1 MKRTATGGGHDDWI
15 GIEDAAAY
23 LAVPVRTLY
32 RLAQRGQVP
41 ASKVGRTW
49 RFKRTILDDHLATA
63 TNRAGGEAAAH
74 AQAVPAGRP
83 AAGGV
88 RGDGAATA
96 HLVGELTDLA
106 DLSAELAGLL
116 DTTAI
121 TRLVTQRLR
130 TVMDADLVSLFIL
143 QDQDGGRVLT
153 PTASAGEMTL
163 PADLVVP
170 AEGGGRLDQVLV
182 ERRPLVIDDLPAE
195 VQVGPAVVPTLGVR
209 SIVLVPISG
218 EEGVT
223 GMLVVASLRPR
234 RFSSL
239 EVDRVMAIAGQ
250 TGTALTNARLLATS
264 RRWSEHLE
272 GIEALSRQLNHSR
285 DIIGVGETVAEK
297 IGDVIDYDGLR
308 FYVLQPD
315 GETLDAIA
323 LRSRVEYYANETP
336 ELVVL
341 RLGEGLGG
349 TIALGRQAEIVPD
362 VLADPRMQDI
372 AGSDDIDESMIVIPL
387 VFEERVLGVIELSR
401 LGCDAFEPDDLRLMQ
416 ILGAQAA
423 VALENA
429 ARHEELE
436 RRSLRLEHQLES
448 ERLLLGVT
456 ERLLQTREI
465 DATFE
470 AIAETLETVVPYDTL
485 TIYRVDQAAGLLVP
499 VLARDQFAEEILK
512 AKLPLGAGITGSVV
526 QRGEAECINDAG
538 RDPRVVNVPGTPD
551 DDYESIIVA
560 PLHGPNGVMG
570 ALNLYRIGRDFEQGE
585 LDLAK
590 LYANHAAIALDN
602 AILYGQLREAARHD
616 PLTGLLH
623 HGVFQDELT
632 ERVNAGPV
640 AVLMIDLDDF
650 RSYNN
655 QFGHQA
661 GDRLLRRIADGLRRS
676 VRTGDLVCRY
686 GGDEFALI
694 LPGTDE
700 AGASAVARKVLRRFA
715 ELRSRSGDSEL
726 RVGASIGTAAFP
738 QDAKDARDLVSIADT
753 ALFVAKH
760 FGKGRA
766 VAAGD
771 LPTHVREMRT
781 RLEEDVRAAH
791 ERRERDPDV
800 VLDIVSLVR
809 PLHELLRPQAP
820 ALARQNAEVADLCGR
835 FGPAYGLDQET
846 TEAVVAAALIIDIG
860 RLAAV
865 SGAEATGGAMTASHP
880 VIGAS
885 LLEPYRELDAV
896 TDIVRHHHE
905 RWDGG
910 GYPDGLRG
918 ESISPRA
925 RLYAAVDRYHSLIAG
940 EPRSARL
947 SSTDALAQLRRE
959 AGGALAPDAVAAIAQ
974 AIQEE
979 AAA

>member
-1 MKRTATGGGHDDWI
+1 MNGPAVGGGHDDWI

-23 LAVPVRTLY
+23 LAIPVRTLY

-49 RFKRTILDDHLATA
+49 RFKRTILDDHLAA
-63 TNRAGGEAAAH
+63 T
-74 AQAVPAGRP
+74 AGRP
-83 AAGGV
+83 PDARSEEGSGGPP
-88 RGDGAATA
+88 DHAP
-96 HLVGELTDLA
+96 LGELSELA

-116 DTTAI
+116 DVEAI
-121 TRLVTQRLR
+121 TGLVTERLR
-130 TVMDADLVSLFIL
+130 DVMDADVVAIFEPAMRDGRRVLVPLATAGTVSLAPDYIIPA
-143 QDQDGGRVLT
+143 DGAPRLDRVLV
-153 PTASAGEMTL
+153 
-163 PADLVVP
+163 D
-170 AEGGGRLDQVLV
+170 
-182 ERRPLVIDDLPAE
+182 RRPVVIDDLPGDAI
-195 VQVGPAVVPTLGVR
+195 VGDVVVPTHGAR
-209 SIVLVPISG
+209 SILLVPLVA
-218 EEGVT
+218 EAEGI
-223 GMLVVASLRPR
+223 GMLAIASLRPR
-234 RFSSL
+234 HFSAL
-239 EVDRVMAIAGQ
+239 EIDRVMAIGGQ

-272 GIEALSRQLNHSR
+272 GIEALSRQLNRSR
-285 DIIGVGETVAEK
+285 DVRGVGETVADK
-297 IGDVIDYDGLR
+297 IGDIIDYDGLR

-315 GETLDAIA
+315 GETLEAIA
-323 LRSRVEYYANETP
+323 LKSRVEYYANETP

-341 RLGEGLGG
+341 KLGEGLGG
-349 TIALGRQAEIVPD
+349 TIALARQAEIVAD

-372 AGSDDIDESMIVIPL
+372 EGSDDIDESMIVVPM

-401 LGCDAFEPDDLRLMQ
+401 LGCHAFEPEDLRLMQ

-429 ARHEELE
+429 ARLEELE
-436 RRSLRLEHQLES
+436 RRSQLLEHQLEG

-456 ERLLQTREI
+456 ERLLQTREL

-470 AIAETLETVVPYDTL
+470 AIAETLETVLPYDTL
-485 TIYRVDQAAGLLVP
+485 TIYRVDEAAGLLVP
-499 VLARDQFAEEILK
+499 VLARDQFADEIMR
-512 AKLPLGAGITGSVV
+512 ARLPLGAGITGAVV
-526 QRGEAECINDAG
+526 QSGEAECVNDASD
-538 RDPRVVNVPGTPD
+538 DPRVVNVPGTPD
-551 DDYESIIVA
+551 DDDESIIVA

-570 ALNLYRIGRDFEQGE
+570 ALNLYRIGRQFEPGE

-602 AILYGQLREAARHD
+602 AILYQQLREAARHD

-623 HGVFQDELT
+623 HGVFQEALADEV
-632 ERVNAGPV
+632 EAGKV

-700 AGASAVARKVLRRFA
+700 IGAKAVARKVLRRFA
-715 ELRSRSGDSEL
+715 QLRSGDSGV
-726 RVGASIGTAAFP
+726 RVGASIGTAAYP
-738 QDAKDARDLVSIADT
+738 HDATDARDLVTIADT

-760 FGKGRA
+760 IGKGRA
-766 VAAGD
+766 VSAGD
-771 LPTHVREMRT
+771 LPTHVRDLRVRLDEVVRT
-781 RLEEDVRAAH
+781 AAAAH
-791 ERRERDPDV
+791 ADSPGSPVDV
-800 VLDIVSLVR
+800 LALVQ
-809 PLHELLRPQAP
+809 PLHELLRPQDPVA
-820 ALARQNAEVADLCGR
+820 ASEREIVADLCRR
-835 FGPAYGLDQET
+835 FGPAYGLGREA
-846 TEAVVAAALIIDIG
+846 TEAVAAAALIVDIG
-860 RLAAV
+860 RLAAM
-865 SGAEATGGAMTASHP
+865 SGAEASGGAMTASHP

-896 TDIVRHHHE
+896 TDVVRHHHE

-910 GYPDGLRG
+910 GYPDGLRE
-918 ESISPRA
+918 ESLSPGA
-925 RLYAAVDRYHSLIAG
+925 RLYAVVDRYHALVAG
-940 EPRSARL
+940 RGGPAL
-947 SSTDALAQLRRE
+947 SVDDATSQLRRE
-959 AGGALAPDAVAAIAQ
+959 SGAALAPDAV
-974 AIQEE
+974 ESVLGDLRRE

>member
-1 MKRTATGGGHDDWI
+1 MNGSASRGGHDDWI
-15 GIEDAAAY
+15 GIGDAAAY
-23 LAVPVRTLY
+23 LAIPLRTLY

-49 RFKRTILDDHLATA
+49 RFKRSILDEHLATTTYGA
-63 TNRAGGEAAAH
+63 VGAAAS
-74 AQAVPAGRP
+74 R
-83 AAGGV
+83 AAIGIEA
-88 RGDGAATA
+88 DAAPN
-96 HLVGELTDLA
+96 LVGELTDLA

-116 DTTAI
+116 DVGAI
-121 TRLVTQRLR
+121 TTLVTQRLLV
-130 TVMDADLVSLFIL
+130 VMDADVVMLFDL
-143 QDQDGGRVLT
+143 RQRAGG
-153 PTASAGEMTL
+153 
-163 PADLVVP
+163 
-170 AEGGGRLDQVLV
+170 QVLV
-182 ERRPLVIDDLPAE
+182 PVATAGELRLPPDFSVPADGARRLDRVLIDRRPVVIDDLPPDVE
-195 VQVGPAVVPTLGVR
+195 VGAAVVPTHGVR
-209 SIVLVPISG
+209 SVMLVPLSG
-218 EEGVT
+218 EDGAT
-223 GMLVVASLRPR
+223 GMLAVASLRPR
-234 RFSSL
+234 RYSSL

-264 RRWSEHLE
+264 RRWGEHLE
-272 GIEALSRQLNHSR
+272 GIEALSRQLNRSR
-285 DIIGVGETVAEK
+285 DILGVGETVAEK
-297 IGDVIDYDGLR
+297 IGEIIDYDGLR

-323 LRSRVEYYANETP
+323 LRARVEYYASETP

-341 RLGEGLGG
+341 KLGEGLGG
-349 TIALGRQAEIVPD
+349 TIAMAREAEIVPD

-372 AGSDDIDESMIVIPL
+372 AGTDDIDESMIVVPM

-401 LGCDAFEPDDLRLMQ
+401 LGCDAFEPEDLRLMQ

-436 RRSLRLEHQLES
+436 RRSQLLERQLES

-456 ERLLQTREI
+456 ERLLHTREVE
-465 DATFE
+465 ATFE

-485 TIYRVDQAAGLLVP
+485 TIYRVDEAAGLLVP

-512 AKLPLGAGITGSVV
+512 AQLPLGAGITGSVV

-560 PLHGPNGVMG
+560 PLHGPSGVMG
-570 ALNLYRIGRDFEQGE
+570 ALNLYRIGRDFEAGE
-585 LDLAK
+585 LDMAK

-602 AILYGQLREAARHD
+602 ALLYQQLREAARHD

-623 HGVFQDELT
+623 HGVFQDELA
-632 ERVNAGPV
+632 ELVKAGPV

-661 GDRLLRRIADGLRRS
+661 GDRLLRRIADGLRRA
-676 VRTGDLVCRY
+676 VRDGDLVCRY

-700 AGASAVARKVLRRFA
+700 VGARAVARKVLRRFA
-715 ELRSRSGDSEL
+715 ELRSGDSGL

-766 VAAGD
+766 VSAGD

-781 RLEEDVRAAH
+781 RLEEVVH
-791 ERRERDPDV
+791 EAQQRRELDPAVPVDV
-800 VLDIVSLVR
+800 VSMVR

-820 ALARQNAEVADLCGR
+820 TLARQNAEISELCRR
-835 FGPAYGLDQET
+835 FGPAYELSVES

-860 RLAAV
+860 RLAAI
-865 SGAEATGGAMTASHP
+865 SDAEATGGAMAASHP

-896 TDIVRHHHE
+896 TDVVRHHHE

-918 ESISPRA
+918 ESISPGA
-925 RLYAAVDRYHSLIAG
+925 RLYAAADRYHWLIAG
-940 EPRSARL
+940 EPRSVRL
-947 SSTDALAQLRRE
+947 ASTEAVAQLRRE
-959 AGGALAPDAVAAIAQ
+959 AGAALAPDAVEAIAR
-974 AIQEE
+974 AILRE

>member
-1 MKRTATGGGHDDWI
+1 MNGSAAAGGHDDWI
-15 GIEDAAAY
+15 GIEDAAGY
-23 LAVPVRTLY
+23 LAIPVRTLY

-49 RFKRTILDDHLATA
+49 RFKRSILDQHLATA
-63 TNRAGGEAAAH
+63 DYR
-74 AQAVPAGRP
+74 PAGAASSRP
-83 AAGGV
+83 GL
-88 RGDGAATA
+88 DGTFDASPE
-96 HLVGELTDLA
+96 LVGELTDLA

-116 DTTAI
+116 DAQAI
-121 TRLVTQRLR
+121 TSLVTQRLR
-130 TVMDADLVSLFIL
+130 SVMDTDVVMLFDLQVR
-143 QDQDGGRVLT
+143 DDRRVLV
-153 PTASAGEMTL
+153 PTATAGDL
-163 PADLVVP
+163 RVPADFVVP
-170 AEGGGRLDQVLV
+170 ADGAERLDRVLI
-182 ERRPLVIDDLPAE
+182 ERRPVVIDDLPPDIE
-195 VQVGPAVVPTLGVR
+195 VGEIVVPTHGVR
-209 SIVLVPISG
+209 SVVLVPLAG

-223 GMLVVASLRPR
+223 GMLAVASLRPR
-234 RFSSL
+234 HFSSV
-239 EVDRVMAIAGQ
+239 EVDRVLAIAGQ

-272 GIEALSRQLNHSR
+272 GIEALSRQLNRSR
-285 DIIGVGETVAEK
+285 DVTGVGETVAEK
-297 IGDVIDYDGLR
+297 IGDIIDYDGLR
-308 FYVLQPD
+308 FYVLQAD
-315 GETLDAIA
+315 GITLDAIA
-323 LRSRVEYYANETP
+323 LRARVDYYASETP
-336 ELVVL
+336 ELVIL
-341 RLGEGLGG
+341 KLGEGLGG
-349 TIALGRQAEIVPD
+349 TIAVAGVAEIVPD

-372 AGSDDIDESMIVIPL
+372 AGTDEIDESMIVVPMI
-387 VFEERVLGVIELSR
+387 FEERVLGVIELSR

-436 RRSLRLEHQLES
+436 RRSQRLERQLES

-456 ERLLQTREI
+456 ERLLQTREV
-465 DATFE
+465 DDTFE

-485 TIYRVDQAAGLLVP
+485 TIYRVDASAGLLVP

-512 AKLPLGAGITGSVV
+512 ATLPLGAGITGSVV
-526 QRGEAECINDAG
+526 QSGEAECINDAG
-538 RDPRVVNVPGTPD
+538 KDPRVVNVPGTPD

-602 AILYGQLREAARHD
+602 ALLYQQLREAARHD

-623 HGVFQDELT
+623 HGTFQEELAD
-632 ERVNAGPV
+632 RIKAGPV

-676 VRTGDLVCRY
+676 VRDGDLVCRY

-700 AGASAVARKVLRRFA
+700 IGAASVAHKVLRRFA
-715 ELRSRSGDSEL
+715 ELRSGDSDV
-726 RVGASIGTAAFP
+726 RVGASIGTAAYP
-738 QDAKDARDLVSIADT
+738 EDAKDARDLVSIADT

-760 FGKGRA
+760 FGKGRS
-766 VAAGD
+766 VSAGD

-781 RLEEDVRAAH
+781 RLE
-791 ERRERDPDV
+791 DV
-800 VLDIVSLVR
+800 VREAQARHEADAQDAIDVVALVR

-820 ALARQNAEVADLCGR
+820 ALARQNAEISELCRR
-835 FGPAYGLDQET
+835 FGPAYGLADDA

-860 RLAAV
+860 RLAAA
-865 SGAEATGGAMTASHP
+865 SGTEASGGAMTASHP

-918 ESISPRA
+918 QSISPGA
-925 RLYAAVDRYHSLIAG
+925 RLYAAVDRYHWLIGG
-940 EPRSARL
+940 EPTGARL
-947 SSTDALAQLRRE
+947 SPMAALSQLRRE
-959 AGGALAPDAVAAIAQ
+959 AGVALAPDAVEAIARALRQ
-974 AIQEE
+974 D

>member
-1 MKRTATGGGHDDWI
+1 MNWSASGGGHDDWI
-15 GIEDAAAY
+15 GIEDAATY
-23 LAVPVRTLY
+23 LAIPVRTLY

-49 RFKRTILDDHLATA
+49 RFKRSILDEHLAAA
-63 TNRAGGEAAAH
+63 TSRAS
-74 AQAVPAGRP
+74 
-83 AAGGV
+83 
-88 RGDGAATA
+88 GAAPNREPVGRRVGRSSD
-96 HLVGELTDLA
+96 LVGELTDLA

-116 DTTAI
+116 DVGAI
-121 TRLVTQRLR
+121 ATLVTRRLR
-130 TVMDADLVSLFIL
+130 VVMDADVVMLFDLQSRGGHRWLVPLA
-143 QDQDGGRVLT
+143 
-153 PTASAGEMTL
+153 TAGDLRLPPDFAV
-163 PADLVVP
+163 PADG
-170 AEGGGRLDQVLV
+170 ASRLESVLID
-182 ERRPLVIDDLPAE
+182 RRPVVIDDLPPDVE
-195 VQVGPAVVPTLGVR
+195 VDHVIVPTQGVR
-209 SIVLVPISG
+209 SVVLAPLAG
-218 EEGVT
+218 EEGAT
-223 GMLVVASLRPR
+223 GMLAVASLRPHR
-234 RFSSL
+234 YSSL

-272 GIEALSRQLNHSR
+272 GIEALSRQLNRSR
-285 DIIGVGETVAEK
+285 DVLGVAETVAEE
-297 IGDVIDYDGLR
+297 IGDIIDYDGLR
-308 FYVLQPD
+308 FYVLQAD
-315 GETLDAIA
+315 GATLEAIA
-323 LRSRVEYYANETP
+323 LRARVDYYASETP

-349 TIALGRQAEIVPD
+349 TIAVAGTAEIVPD

-372 AGSDDIDESMIVIPL
+372 PGTDEIDESMIVVPMI
-387 VFEERVLGVIELSR
+387 FEQRVLGVIELSR
-401 LGCDAFEPDDLRLMQ
+401 LGCNAFEPDDLRLMQ

-436 RRSLRLEHQLES
+436 RRSQRLERQLDS

-456 ERLLQTREI
+456 ERLLQTREV

-485 TIYRVDQAAGLLVP
+485 TIYRVDATAGLLVP
-499 VLARDQFAEEILK
+499 VLARDQFADEIMK
-512 AKLPLGAGITGSVV
+512 ATLPLGAGITGSVV
-526 QRGEAECINDAG
+526 QRGEAECVNDAG

-570 ALNLYRIGRDFEQGE
+570 ALNLYRIGRDFEPGE
-585 LDLAK
+585 LDMAK

-602 AILYGQLREAARHD
+602 ALLYQQLREAARHD

-623 HGVFQDELT
+623 HGVFQDELAV
-632 ERVNAGPV
+632 RVKAGPV

-676 VRTGDLVCRY
+676 VRDGDLVCRY

-700 AGASAVARKVLRRFA
+700 AGASSVARKVLRRFA
-715 ELRSRSGDSEL
+715 ELRSGDSEL

-738 QDAKDARDLVSIADT
+738 LDAKDARDLVSIADT

-766 VAAGD
+766 VAAGE
-771 LPTHVREMRT
+771 LPTHVRDMRT
-781 RLEEDVRAAH
+781 RLEEVIRDAQ
-791 ERRERDPDV
+791 ERRERDPDDAV
-800 VLDIVSLVR
+800 DVVSLVR
-809 PLHELLRPQAP
+809 PLHDLLRPEAP
-820 ALARQNAEVADLCGR
+820 ALARQNAEIASLCR
-835 FGPAYGLDQET
+835 TFGPAFGLDDEATET
-846 TEAVVAAALIIDIG
+846 VVAAALIIDIG

-865 SGAEATGGAMTASHP
+865 SGSEATGGAMTASHP

-885 LLEPYRELDAV
+885 LLEPYRELDTV

-918 ESISPRA
+918 QSISPGA
-925 RLYAAVDRYHSLIAG
+925 RLYAAVDRYHGLVSA
-940 EPRSARL
+940 EPPSVPM
-947 SSTDALAQLRRE
+947 SSDEAVAQLRRE
-959 AGGALAPDAVAAIAQ
+959 VGGALSPDAVEAIAL
-974 AIQEE
+974 ALLRE

>member
-1 MKRTATGGGHDDWI
+1 MNWSASGGGHDDWI

-23 LAVPVRTLY
+23 LAIPVRTLY

-49 RFKRTILDDHLATA
+49 RFKRTILDEHLAA
-63 TNRAGGEAAAH
+63 TTYRPVGAASSDARS
-74 AQAVPAGRP
+74 GR
-83 AAGGV
+83 
-88 RGDGAATA
+88 DGAPAPD
-96 HLVGELTDLA
+96 LVGELTDLA

-116 DTTAI
+116 DAGAI
-121 TRLVTQRLR
+121 RALVTRRLN
-130 TVMDADLVSLFIL
+130 TVMDADVVMLFDL
-143 QDQDGGRVLT
+143 QRREARRVLV
-153 PTASAGEMTL
+153 PLATAGDLRL
-163 PADLVVP
+163 PPDFVIP
-170 AEGGGRLDQVLV
+170 AEGVTRLDRVLV
-182 ERRPLVIDDLPAE
+182 DRRPMIIDDLPRDLE
-195 VQVGPAVVPTLGVR
+195 LGESIVPTHGVR
-209 SIVLVPISG
+209 SVVLVPISG

-234 RFSSL
+234 RFSNL

-272 GIEALSRQLNHSR
+272 GIEALSRQLNRSR
-285 DIIGVGETVAEK
+285 DVLGVGETVAEK
-297 IGDVIDYDGLR
+297 IGEIIDYDGLR

-315 GETLDAIA
+315 GDTLEAIA
-323 LRSRVEYYANETP
+323 LRARVDYYASETP

-349 TIALGRQAEIVPD
+349 TIAVAGTAEIVPD

-372 AGSDDIDESMIVIPL
+372 AGTDEIDESMIVVPL
-387 VFEERVLGVIELSR
+387 IFEARVLGVIELSR

-456 ERLLQTREI
+456 ERLLQTREV

-485 TIYRVDQAAGLLVP
+485 TIYRVDEAAGLLVP

-512 AKLPLGAGITGSVV
+512 ARLPLGAGITGSVV
-526 QRGEAECINDAG
+526 QSGEAECINDAG

-570 ALNLYRIGRDFEQGE
+570 ALNLYRIGRDFEAGE
-585 LDLAK
+585 LDLAR

-602 AILYGQLREAARHD
+602 AALYQQLREAARHD

-623 HGVFQDELT
+623 HGVFQDELS
-632 ERVNAGPV
+632 ERVAAGPV

-715 ELRSRSGDSEL
+715 ELRSGDRGL

-766 VAAGD
+766 VSAGD
-771 LPTHVREMRT
+771 LPTNVREMRT
-781 RLEEDVRAAH
+781 RLEEVVRDAQL
-791 ERRERDPDV
+791 RREREPDAAV
-800 VLDIVSLVR
+800 DLVALVR

-820 ALARQNAEVADLCGR
+820 TLARQNAEISELCRR
-835 FGPAYGLDQET
+835 FGPAFGLTAESCD
-846 TEAVVAAALIIDIG
+846 AVVAAALIIDIG
-860 RLAAV
+860 RLAAI

-918 ESISPRA
+918 ESISPGA
-925 RLYAAVDRYHSLIAG
+925 RLYAAVDRYHWLVKG
-940 EPRSARL
+940 ERRAARL
-947 SSTDALAQLRRE
+947 SPSEAVAQLERE
-959 AGGALAPDAVAAIAQ
+959 AGGALAPDAVEALARMLAQ
-974 AIQEE
+974 E

>member
-1 MKRTATGGGHDDWI
+1 M
-15 GIEDAAAY
+15 
-23 LAVPVRTLY
+23 
-32 RLAQRGQVP
+32 P
-41 ASKVGRTW
+41 A
-49 RFKRTILDDHLATA
+49 
-63 TNRAGGEAAAH
+63 
-74 AQAVPAGRP
+74 
-83 AAGGV
+83 
-88 RGDGAATA
+88 DGAGQ
-96 HLVGELTDLA
+96 LE
-106 DLSAELAGLL
+106 
-116 DTTAI
+116 
-121 TRLVTQRLR
+121 
-130 TVMDADLVSLFIL
+130 
-143 QDQDGGRVLT
+143 
-153 PTASAGEMTL
+153 
-163 PADLVVP
+163 
-170 AEGGGRLDQVLV
+170 QVLV
-182 ERRPLVIDDLPAE
+182 HRRPLVIDDLPPE

-218 EEGVT
+218 EDGVT

-272 GIEALSRQLNHSR
+272 GIEALSRQLNRSR
-285 DIIGVGETVAEK
+285 DIVGVGETVAEK
-297 IGDVIDYDGLR
+297 IGDIIDYDGLR

-349 TIALGRQAEIVPD
+349 TIALARQAEIVPD

-436 RRSLRLEHQLES
+436 RRSQRLEHQLES

-485 TIYRVDQAAGLLVP
+485 TIYRVDQSAGLLVP
-499 VLARDQFAEEILK
+499 VLARDQFADEILN

-623 HGVFQDELT
+623 HGVFQDELN

-676 VRTGDLVCRY
+676 VRTATWSAATAATSSRSSCPAPTRPAPAPWRARSCVASRSCAR
-686 GGDEFALI
+686 ARA
-694 LPGTDE
+694 T
-700 AGASAVARKVLRRFA
+700 ASCASAPASARPPSRRTPRMRGTWSRSPTPRSSWPSTSA
-715 ELRSRSGDSEL
+715 RGARSRRATCRPTSG
-726 RVGASIGTAAFP
+726 RCARASRRTS
-738 QDAKDARDLVSIADT
+738 ARRRSSGSAIPASSST
-753 ALFVAKH
+753 SFRSS
-760 FGKGRA
+760 GRCTSSSDRRRPRWP
-766 VAAGD
+766 GRTPRS
-771 LPTHVREMRT
+771 PT
-781 RLEEDVRAAH
+781 
-791 ERRERDPDV
+791 
-800 VLDIVSLVR
+800 S
-809 PLHELLRPQAP
+809 
-820 ALARQNAEVADLCGR
+820 ARR

-918 ESISPRA
+918 ESISPGA
-925 RLYAAVDRYHSLIAG
+925 RLYAAVDRYHWLIAG

-947 SSTDALAQLRRE
+947 SSTEALAQLRRE

-974 AIQEE
+974 ALQEE

>member
-1 MKRTATGGGHDDWI
+1 M
-15 GIEDAAAY
+15 
-23 LAVPVRTLY
+23 
-32 RLAQRGQVP
+32 
-41 ASKVGRTW
+41 
-49 RFKRTILDDHLATA
+49 
-63 TNRAGGEAAAH
+63 
-74 AQAVPAGRP
+74 
-83 AAGGV
+83 
-88 RGDGAATA
+88 
-96 HLVGELTDLA
+96 
-106 DLSAELAGLL
+106 
-116 DTTAI
+116 AI
-121 TRLVTQRLR
+121 TRLVTERLR
-130 TVMDADLVSLFIL
+130 TAMDADVVSLFIL
-143 QDQDGGRVLT
+143 QDQVDGRVLT
-153 PTASAGEMTL
+153 PIASAGEMTL

-170 AEGGGRLDQVLV
+170 ADGAGRLEQVLV
-182 ERRPLVIDDLPAE
+182 HRRPLVIDDLPPE

-218 EEGVT
+218 EDGVT

-272 GIEALSRQLNHSR
+272 GIEALSRQLNRSR
-285 DIIGVGETVAEK
+285 DIVGVGETVAEK
-297 IGDVIDYDGLR
+297 IGDIIDYDGLR

-349 TIALGRQAEIVPD
+349 TIALARQAEIVPD

-436 RRSLRLEHQLES
+436 RRSQRLEHQLES

-499 VLARDQFAEEILK
+499 VLARDQFADEILK

-623 HGVFQDELT
+623 HGVFQDELN

-781 RLEEDVRAAH
+781 RLEEDVRAAQELAGARSRRRPRRRLARPAAARAPPTAGARPRPA
-791 ERRERDPDV
+791 ERRGRRP
-800 VLDIVSLVR
+800 VR
-809 PLHELLRPQAP
+809 PLRAGLWPRPGDD
-820 ALARQNAEVADLCGR
+820 RGR
-835 FGPAYGLDQET
+835 RRGRPDHRHRTPGRGLGRRGHRRRD
-846 TEAVVAAALIIDIG
+846 D
-860 RLAAV
+860 RLAPGHRRQPA
-865 SGAEATGGAMTASHP
+865 GALPRARRG
-880 VIGAS
+880 
-885 LLEPYRELDAV
+885 D
-896 TDIVRHHHE
+896 RH
-905 RWDGG
+905 R
-910 GYPDGLRG
+910 PT
-918 ESISPRA
+918 SPRA
-925 RLYAAVDRYHSLIAG
+925 LGWRRLPRRAARRVD
-940 EPRSARL
+940 
-947 SSTDALAQLRRE
+947 
-959 AGGALAPDAVAAIAQ
+959 LAPGPPVCGRGSVSLADRRRASLGAPVIDRGAGPAAP
-974 AIQEE
+974 
-979 AAA
+979 

>member
-1 MKRTATGGGHDDWI
+1 MNGSASGGGHDDWI
-15 GIEDAAAY
+15 DIEDAAAY
-23 LAVPVRTLY
+23 LAIPVRTLY

-49 RFKRTILDDHLATA
+49 RFKRSILDDHLAAGSRLGVEIAARRAVGSPVPVASSTA
-63 TNRAGGEAAAH
+63 
-74 AQAVPAGRP
+74 RP
-83 AAGGV
+83 AS
-88 RGDGAATA
+88 D
-96 HLVGELTDLA
+96 LVEELNDLA

-116 DTTAI
+116 ERDAI
-121 TRLVTQRLR
+121 TSFVTQRLR
-130 TVMDADLVSLFIL
+130 AVMDADLVTLFEL
-143 QDQDGGRVLT
+143 REDDRQRVLV
-153 PTASAGEMTL
+153 SIGWAGQPAL
-163 PADLVVP
+163 PPDLVVP
-170 AEGGGRLDQVLV
+170 VDGSEALAQILV
-182 ERRPLVIDDLPAE
+182 HRRPVVIDELPEDLVIGD
-195 VQVGPAVVPTLGVR
+195 VIVPSMGLR
-209 SIVLVPISG
+209 SVVLVPLPG
-218 EEGVT
+218 EEGAT
-223 GMLVVASLRPR
+223 GMMTVASLRPR
-234 RFSSL
+234 RFTSI
-239 EVDRVMAIAGQ
+239 EVDRMTAIAGQ
-250 TGTALTNARLLATS
+250 TATALTNARLLATS

-272 GIEALSRQLNHSR
+272 GIEALSRQLNRSR
-285 DIIGVGETVAEK
+285 DVQGVGDTVAEK

-315 GETLDAIA
+315 GDTLEAIA
-323 LRSRVEYYANETP
+323 LRSRVEYYAFETP

-349 TIALGRQAEIVPD
+349 TIALAHQAEIVPD

-372 AGSDDIDESMIVIPL
+372 PGSDDIDESMIVVPL

-401 LGCDAFEPDDLRLMQ
+401 LGCHAFEPEDLRLMQ
-416 ILGAQAA
+416 ILGAQAT

-436 RRSLRLEHQLES
+436 RRSHRLEHQLES

-456 ERLLQTREI
+456 ERLLQTREV

-485 TIYRVDQAAGLLVP
+485 TIYRVDEAAGLLVP
-499 VLARDQFAEEILK
+499 VLARDQFADEILK
-512 AKLPLGAGITGSVV
+512 ARLPLGAGITGSVV
-526 QRGEAECINDAG
+526 ERGEAECINDAG

-570 ALNLYRIGRDFEQGE
+570 ALNLYRIGRDFEAGE
-585 LDLAK
+585 LDMAK

-623 HGVFQDELT
+623 HGVFQDELA
-632 ERVNAGPV
+632 ERVSAGPV

-676 VRTGDLVCRY
+676 VRAGDLVCRY

-700 AGASAVARKVLRRFA
+700 VGARAVARKVLRRFA
-715 ELRSRSGDSEL
+715 DLRSGDSDL
-726 RVGASIGTAAFP
+726 RVGASIGTAAYP

-766 VAAGD
+766 VSAGD
-771 LPTHVREMRT
+771 LPTHVRTMRT
-781 RLEEDVRAAH
+781 RLEEVVRAAQI
-791 ERRERDPDV
+791 RREADPDTPIDV
-800 VLDIVSLVR
+800 VSLVR

-820 ALARQNAEVADLCGR
+820 KLARQNAEIAELCR
-835 FGPAYGLDQET
+835 RCGPAYGLAPEA

-860 RLAAV
+860 RLAAAT
-865 SGAEATGGAMTASHP
+865 GAEATGGAMTASHP

-918 ESISPRA
+918 ESISPGA
-925 RLYAAVDRYHSLIAG
+925 RLYAAVERYHWLVAG
-940 EPRSARL
+940 DLRSARL
-947 SSTDALAQLRRE
+947 PASKALVKLRHD
-959 AGGALAPDAVAAIAQ
+959 AGGALAPDAVEAIAR
-974 AIQEE
+974 ALVTE